1 MPGVVSAKVDVKKG
15 DVEVLAADKRATE
28 KLIRETIEKTKF
40 RVVSMK
46 GPIKV
51 KR

>member
-1 MPGVVSAKVDVKKG
+1 VDVKKG
-15 DVEVLAADKRATE
+15 DVEVITADTRATE

-40 RVVSMK
+40 KVISIK